1 MQFHGFVASLAL
13 LSCMML
19 AGPAV
24 AAASVDTRKRH
35 PAPISERLAREIAW
49 RLGIVR
55 IEEIALSGALW
66 QIAGRDE
73 DGNERV
79 LDIDAHDGRVPD

>member
-1 MQFHGFVASLAL
+1 MPFHGFVASLAL

-19 AGPAV
+19 ADPTFAS
-24 AAASVDTRKRH
+24 ASVDTRKAQ
-35 PAPISERLAREIAW
+35 PAPISEQLAREIAW

-55 IEEIALSGALW
+55 IEEIALSGPLW

-79 LDIDAHDGRVPD
+79 LDIDAHDGRVPH